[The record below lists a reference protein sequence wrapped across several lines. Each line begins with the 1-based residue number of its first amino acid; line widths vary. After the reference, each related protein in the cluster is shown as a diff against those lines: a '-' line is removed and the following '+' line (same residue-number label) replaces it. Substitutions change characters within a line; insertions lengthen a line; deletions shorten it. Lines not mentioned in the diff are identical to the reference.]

1 MAFVFLHR
9 ARLITYVYSLFL
21 SYFTKLHYMSIGCR
35 QIAKTR
41 PSTTVL
47 KMVANASGDTAD
59 EVFFYC
65 DTGSSIGYQICAN
78 QLVLAPE

>member
-1 MAFVFLHR
+1 
-9 ARLITYVYSLFL
+9 
-21 SYFTKLHYMSIGCR
+21 MSIGCR